1 LRSCPILVYFARIGS
16 VRSSCT
22 YICALQ
28 EGPVIESS
36 INSGIR
42 PAASTPLTSAATREL
57 AVRIAEIIADTPAAE
72 TVVLDIQ
79 GLSSF
84 ADYFVICSGENE
96 RQLRAISE
104 AITMR
109 LAESGI
115 RPQRVEGTPASG
127 WVVLDYGDAIVH
139 IFDVDQR
146 DFYRLEALWAEAP
159 TLLVIQ

>member
-1 LRSCPILVYFARIGS
+1 MFWP
-16 VRSSCT
+16 
-22 YICALQ
+22 Q
-28 EGPVIESS
+28 EGPIIESTS
-36 INSGIR
+36 TNGVAMSAPF
-42 PAASTPLTSAATREL
+42 PASAVPPRDL
-57 AVRIAEIIADTPAAE
+57 AVRIAEIIADTPAVD

-96 RQLRAISE
+96 RQLRAIAE
-104 AITMR
+104 AIGLR

-127 WVVLDYGDAIVH
+127 WIVMDLGDAIVH

-146 DFYRLEALWAEAP
+146 AYYRLEALWAEAP